1 MATIA
6 VRTRKSRKSDGIA
19 FSEMSLRQNAFVL
32 EYCRTSVSALSGAT
46 AGIMGL
52 TSLSG
57 FIFYFITAAML
68 SVFLLLKA
76 GSRWNTYFVTRTVL
90 FSNGLLGGSYMVW
103 YMCIE
108 RAYLVCYFCCKCNCK
123 KLGASVKRIS

>member
-19 FSEMSLRQNAFVL
+19 YSELSLRQNASIL
-32 EYCRTSVSALSGAT
+32 EYCRTSISALSGAT

-52 TSLSG
+52 TSLWG

-68 SVFLLLKA
+68 SVFLLMKA
-76 GSRWNTYFVTRTVL
+76 GSKWNTFFMTRRTL
-90 FSNGLLGGSYMVW
+90 FSNGLLGGLFVS
-103 YMCIE
+103 
-108 RAYLVCYFCCKCNCK
+108 FTF
-123 KLGASVKRIS
+123 

>member
-19 FSEMSLRQNAFVL
+19 FSEMSLRQNASVL
-32 EYCRTSVSALSGAT
+32 EYCRTSISALSGAT

-52 TSLSG
+52 TGLWG

-68 SVFLLLKA
+68 SVLLLLKA
-76 GSRWNTYFVTRTVL
+76 GSRWNTFFVTRTVL
-90 FSNGLLGGSYMVW
+90 FSNGLLGGLFTYVLFWTFLYGMVHV
-103 YMCIE
+103 Y
-108 RAYLVCYFCCKCNCK
+108 
-123 KLGASVKRIS
+123 

>member
-19 FSEMSLRQNAFVL
+19 YSELSLRQNASVL
-32 EYCRTSVSALSGAT
+32 DYCRTSMSALSGAT

-52 TSLSG
+52 TGLWG
-57 FIFYFITAAML
+57 FIFYFITAVML

-76 GSRWNTYFVTRTVL
+76 GSKWNSYFMSRRIL
-90 FSNGLLGGSYMVW
+90 LSSGLLGGLFTYVLFWTFLYGMVHV
-103 YMCIE
+103 Y
-108 RAYLVCYFCCKCNCK
+108 
-123 KLGASVKRIS
+123 